1 MPSKINYTALQLVDF
16 LNSISE
22 IAKDLSVVV
31 DTYVSKKEF
40 DTLSDCTKNAVTD
53 IQSQISKFEYN
64 LSDIQTQIEKL
75 QYRVDDLE
83 KKVYG

>member
-1 MPSKINYTALQLVDF
+1 MPSKIDYTALQLTDA

-22 IAKDLSVVV
+22 MAKDLSVVV
-31 DTYVSKKEF
+31 KTYVSKKEF
-40 DTLSDCTKNAVTD
+40 NSLSDYAKNAITD
-53 IQSQISKFEYN
+53 IQDRMTKLETNF
-64 LSDIQTQIEKL
+64 SDISVQIKKL

>member
-1 MPSKINYTALQLVDF
+1 MPSKIDYTALQLTDA

-22 IAKDLSVVV
+22 MAKDLSVVV
-31 DTYVSKKEF
+31 KTYVSKKEF
-40 DTLSDCTKNAVTD
+40 NSLSDYAKNAITD
-53 IQSQISKFEYN
+53 IQDRMTKLETNF
-64 LSDIQTQIEKL
+64 SDISVQIEKL